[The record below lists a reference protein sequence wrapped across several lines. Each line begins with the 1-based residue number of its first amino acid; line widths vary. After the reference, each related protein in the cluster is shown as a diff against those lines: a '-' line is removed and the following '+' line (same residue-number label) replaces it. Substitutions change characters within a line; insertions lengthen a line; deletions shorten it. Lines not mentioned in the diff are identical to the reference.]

1 VVLVE
6 MLGGTS
12 HVHFDAGPHRL
23 LAAVTDDRLPSVGD
37 EISVRARAERAHL
50 FDPDGRALR

>member
-1 VVLVE
+1 

-12 HVHFDAGPHRL
+12 HVHFDVGLHRL
-23 LAAVTDDRLPSVGD
+23 LAAVTDERLPRVGD
-37 EISVRARAERAHL
+37 EIAVRARSERAHL